1 MKADPRSKNGHHLR
15 RDDQAS
21 PLLCIE
27 VCDILADRGS
37 IEASASQNRSVAAVN
52 RTSFPLN
59 TPLSA
64 VGESHSK
71 RLIRCAVTITA
82 ADVGSGAVC
91 KSAVSTVY
99 RTRETLEVSKRG
111 EAGAE
116 LVASERQPRKIT

>member
-1 MKADPRSKNGHHLR
+1 MKSDPRSKNGHHLR
-15 RDDQAS
+15 RDDRAS

-37 IEASASQNRSVAAVN
+37 IEASASQNRSAAVN

-71 RLIRCAVTITA
+71 RLIHYAVTITA

-99 RTRETLEVSKRG
+99 RTRETLEVSERG
-111 EAGAE
+111 EAGGE